1 LGQSLQREGHV
12 DNFLIPVFCRKLF
25 EDNHPSKSGRH
36 HFFPFIGVSNYPYF
50 FICYVS
56 FTTFLLDQLTY
67 FHLVFFFQENI
78 LEYNNDFQLG
88 LIAKSFIGATSASK
102 GKRLELSDRVFYNSC
117 FHLRIFNNIM
127 IC

>member
-1 LGQSLQREGHV
+1 
-12 DNFLIPVFCRKLF
+12 
-25 EDNHPSKSGRH
+25 
-36 HFFPFIGVSNYPYF
+36 
-50 FICYVS
+50 
-56 FTTFLLDQLTY
+56 
-67 FHLVFFFQENI
+67 VFFFQENI

-88 LIAKSFIGATSASK
+88 LIAKAFIGATSASK